1 LCQEREL
8 DKARLVNQADAQ
20 LHSSKQYAKHLIDEV
35 AGLKERNAELE
46 EQLGTWKKRA
56 RAWGRALYKR
66 DADAASDDEALW
78 LLANGQ
84 LN

>member
-56 RAWGRALYKR
+56 RAWGRACSGCSGTM
-66 DADAASDDEALW
+66 AAATRSS
-78 LLANGQ
+78 GT
-84 LN
+84 